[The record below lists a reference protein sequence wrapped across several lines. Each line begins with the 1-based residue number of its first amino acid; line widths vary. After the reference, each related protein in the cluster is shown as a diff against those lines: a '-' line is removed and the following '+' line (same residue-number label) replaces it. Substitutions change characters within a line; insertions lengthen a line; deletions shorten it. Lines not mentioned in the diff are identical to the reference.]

1 VKATELIVIILAV
14 ALWIPSGCTTEQAAS
29 SVICQP
35 SQLVRCNSCPKTGP
49 CANAVCQGWL
59 QCSANGTKFV
69 GTCSE
74 CAPDDPDDDS
84 CVSLQTCCA
93 ESSLP
98 SSEQDACGTV
108 VMANDADSC
117 FALLNQYLGAG
128 SCGGVTD
135 PPPPPPEGGVVSKAC
150 TALAPCCD
158 APYNTAQAAAACGA
172 LVTAAND
179 TACADAEQLYCT
191 HPDSGIDAPA
201 DVEKSDVVS
210 ADVQPSDAECMAED
224 GVCEA
229 GVD

>member
-1 VKATELIVIILAV
+1 VRLSELFVILGAV
-14 ALWIPSGCTTEQAAS
+14 AFLIPSGCTTEQAAS

-35 SQLVRCNSCPKTGP
+35 SQLVRCNSCPMTGQ
-49 CANAVCQGWL
+49 CASTVCEGWL
-59 QCSANGTKFV
+59 QCSADGTKFV
-69 GTCSE
+69 GTCSD

-98 SSEQDACGTV
+98 GSEKGSCEAV
-108 VMANDADSC
+108 VTANDADTC
-117 FALLNQYLGAG
+117 FALLNQYLGND

-150 TALAPCCD
+150 TALASCCD
-158 APYNTAQAAAACGA
+158 AAYNSAQAAASCGA
-172 LVTAAND
+172 LVSEAND

-191 HPDSGIDAPA
+191 RPDAGVDAPA
-201 DVEKSDVVS
+201 DVAKSDVVV
-210 ADVQPSDAECMAED
+210 ADVQPPDAECTAEG
-224 GVCEA
+224 GVCES